1 MGKIGYVFVVGLAVL
16 LIGVGLFYREPAEE
30 PVAVASAPAEPAA
43 AERIAE
49 PEPALEQGEAS
60 PAPQS
65 AGSRPLSYLD
75 QVTDRVP
82 RKFMEMR
89 EANVLRALVTHSKTF
104 YFFDGATQR
113 GLSYDALEEFEKFL
127 NKELNTSTI
136 KMRVVYIPVTRDQLL
151 PALEAGYG
159 DIAVAN
165 LTVTPER
172 EQRVEFSRPIYR
184 NVREIVVTGKH
195 AEPVNSLDDLAGR
208 IVHTRGS
215 SSYYESLQAL
225 NSEFSK
231 RDLEP
236 IKLVTV
242 DEHLEDEDLLEMV
255 NAGLIDTIVMDSH
268 KAQFWDQIFDEI
280 RLHGDV
286 ELRAGGAIAWAM
298 RRETPELKAIVD
310 DFLRR
315 NGEGS
320 LLGNMLLKRYLEDN
334 TYIRNHLASP
344 EMKKFN
350 ETAHLFQK
358 YAAKYEFDWL
368 MVMSQAYQESRL
380 DHSARSHTGAVGIMQ
395 MLPSTAA
402 DKNVGIPDIEGL
414 EENIHAGNKY
424 LRFIRD
430 RYFEN
435 EPMSDLDKTL
445 FSFAAYNAGPAR
457 VARLR
462 REAERQGLDPNVWFD
477 NVEVIAAKRIGRE
490 TVQYVSNIY
499 KYWVAYRLSRDT
511 LNASLATAA

>member
-1 MGKIGYVFVVGLAVL
+1 MGKIGYALVTGLAVL
-16 LIGVGLFYREPAEE
+16 LIGVGLLYREPAGNVEATAPA
-30 PVAVASAPAEPAA
+30 PVAATVEADTTAEPD
-43 AERIAE
+43 
-49 PEPALEQGEAS
+49 S
-60 PAPQS
+60 PVPLANDR
-65 AGSRPLSYLD
+65 RPLDYLD
-75 QVTDRVP
+75 QVTDRAP
-82 RKFMEMR
+82 RKFIEMR

-113 GLSYDALEEFEKFL
+113 GLSHDALVEFEKFL
-127 NKELNTSTI
+127 NKELKTKTI
-136 KMRVVYIPVTRDQLL
+136 KMRVVFIPVTRDQLL

-159 DIAVAN
+159 DVAVAN
-165 LTVTPER
+165 LTVTSER
-172 EQRVEFSRPIYR
+172 EQRVAFSRPIYR
-184 NVREIVVTGKH
+184 NVREIAVTGAH
-195 AEPVNSLDDLAGR
+195 ADPVSSRDQLAGR
-208 IVHTRGS
+208 IIHTRGS
-215 SSYYESLQAL
+215 SSYFESLSTL
-225 NSEFSK
+225 NAEFEQ
-231 RDLEP
+231 RGLTPMNIVE
-236 IKLVTV
+236 V

-268 KAQFWDQIFDEI
+268 KAQFWEQIFENI
-280 RLHGDV
+280 RVHEDV
-286 ELRAGGAIAWAM
+286 ELREGGAIAWAM
-298 RRETPELKAIVD
+298 RKDTPELKAMVD
-310 DFLRR
+310 KFLRR
-315 NGEGS
+315 NGEGT
-320 LLGNMLLKRYLEDN
+320 LLGNMLLKRYLDDN

-344 EMKKFN
+344 EMQKFN

-358 YAAKYEFDWL
+358 YAAQYDFDWL

-380 DHSARSHTGAVGIMQ
+380 DNSARSHTGAIGIMQ

-402 DKNVGIPDIEGL
+402 DKNVGIPDISGL
-414 EENIHAGNKY
+414 EDNIHAGNKY

-430 RYFEN
+430 RYFEK
-435 EPMSDLDKTL
+435 EPMSDLNKTL

-511 LNASLATAA
+511 LKASLASAA